1 MHRPHRD
8 VAKSPTVTGRACRG
22 QVLAF
27 FALVL
32 SIVLLP
38 VAAYAVDATIVAGR
52 EADLQAATPQSAQ
65 TAPERLN
72 VSSLPATSAL
82 TLDPAPPLP
91 SPPPTP
97 PHKKPSPRTYPPS
110 PYRHHC

>member
-52 EADLQAATPQSAQ
+52 EADLQAATAQ
-65 TAPERLN
+65 AAETAAERLN
-72 VSSLPATSAL
+72 VTSLRPTSPL
-82 TLDPAPPLP
+82 TLHPPPPVAALPPPLP
-91 SPPPTP
+91 QS
-97 PHKKPSPRTYPPS
+97 
-110 PYRHHC
+110 